1 MFAVTR
7 ILPNLP
13 AMLSGLTSFLSTST
27 IHGLAQIPPAR
38 RLSRLF
44 WVFVVVSGLMGST
57 FLIVKSFRGW
67 QESPVSTSVEILPI
81 NQFTFPQVTVCPPR
95 DSFTL
100 LNYDLVLADR
110 IRLDEGVRAQLLT
123 VLSETVL
130 TAGYRDILSDLDK
143 FYEADRARNWYE
155 GRSMIHLPY
164 WNTFN
169 QQKYYKP
176 ETLATSGHIVSPF
189 YGEAWTE
196 DKFEA
201 AVLWRL
207 LVHRPWSQAGASL
220 EVVVEQDMITEI
232 GSSSYTEEDDYD
244 LSFVD
249 GFLDRSRRNL
259 TIVRAGME
267 KYSLS
272 LRRKITE
279 SAMRKIKRETIPG
292 FRMSWTWNETAATD
306 KDFLTENRN
315 FIRIANIVHQM
326 SPNTEEV
333 WQFFKGRREQ
343 LVALSACEKNRFKND
358 EVVENKLEKIIGK
371 FTTVQSTNSPMENIT
386 DNDLQTASEIYL
398 SLIFCPTWTDRR
410 KQLIELYTDLFSN
423 HKARSIM
430 LSVSKILTVDVEEK
444 DVFEYNLAKT
454 MFNQVW
460 SVFALESKAMSL
472 LTTSQS
478 DIKGNVMMKDFYQN
492 HTDCF
497 NGSQTQ
503 ECGTGLSG

>member
-1 MFAVTR
+1 MF
-7 ILPNLP
+7 
-13 AMLSGLTSFLSTST
+13 SDLTSFLSNST
-27 IHGLAQIPPAR
+27 IHGLVHIPPAR
-38 RLSRLF
+38 RLTRLF
-44 WVFVVVSGLMGST
+44 WVFVVVAGLMGST

-81 NQFTFPQVTVCPPR
+81 NQFTFPEVTVCPPR

-110 IRLDEGVRAQLLT
+110 IILDDDVRAKLLT

-130 TAGYRDILSDLDK
+130 TAGYQDVLNDLNK
-143 FYEADRARNWYE
+143 FYEADRAKNWYE
-155 GRSMIHLPY
+155 GLSKINLPY
-164 WNTFN
+164 WNAFS

-176 ETLATSGHIVSPF
+176 ETLARSGQIVSPF

-207 LVHRPWSQAGASL
+207 LIHRPWSQAGASL
-220 EVVVEQDMITEI
+220 EVAVEQDMITEI
-232 GSSSYTEEDDYD
+232 GSSSFTEADDYD

-249 GFLDRSRRNL
+249 GFLDRSKRNL
-259 TIVRAGME
+259 TLVRAGME
-267 KYSLS
+267 KHSIQ

-279 SAMRKIKRETIPG
+279 SGRAKIKREKIPG
-292 FRMSWTWNETAATD
+292 FKMSWAWNATAATD

-326 SPNTEEV
+326 SLMSPNTEEV
-333 WQFFKGRREQ
+333 RQFFKDRREE
-343 LVALSACEKNRFKND
+343 LVALSACENNRYKNND
-358 EVVENKLEKIIGK
+358 VVENKLEKIIEK
-371 FTTVQSTNSPMENIT
+371 FTKVQSSNSPVENIT
-386 DNDLQTASEIYL
+386 DSDLQTATDIYL
-398 SLIFCPTWTDRR
+398 SLIYCPTWTDRR
-410 KQLIELYTDLFSN
+410 KQLIELYNELFRSHN
-423 HKARSIM
+423 ARSIM
-430 LSVSKILTVDVEEK
+430 LSVSKILTFDVEEK

-454 MFNQVW
+454 IFNEVW
-460 SVFALESKAMSL
+460 SVFALESKAISL
-472 LTTSQS
+472 VTTRKS

-503 ECGTGLSG
+503 NCGPGFSGRYRMFSKR